1 VKRLATMKAL
11 LALLLATLSAAS
23 FASDAA
29 DAPGRQACQ
38 ADARKLCAGER
49 PGGGRVLGCLKQHE
63 SELSAACQAVLPS
76 LQRCAQEVKSVCG
89 GSGRREMRECLRSHA
104 DQLSPECRGQP

>member
-1 VKRLATMKAL
+1 MKRLATTKTL

-23 FASDAA
+23 VAA

-38 ADARKLCAGER
+38 ADAHKHCAGER

-63 SELSAACQAVLPS
+63 SELSAACQAALPA

-89 GSGRREMRECLRSHA
+89 GSSRREMRECLRSHA